1 MNPQIAN
8 PNGFDLRWIAVIIA
22 TLALALVVYN
32 IRNLLR
38 QDAGDGRIT
47 ELGTAV
53 RQGATA
59 FLKLEYRV
67 MAVFVAVMAI
77 VLGLLIPPQPWVALS
92 YVIGTLVAA
101 FAGFIGMSVA
111 VRANVR
117 TAVAAKSSWAK
128 ALRLAYS
135 SGAATGLA
143 GIAMGLLG
151 LSLVSF
157 ITDDANVLLG
167 FVFGATSVALF
178 LRVGGGIYTKSA
190 DVGADLVGKVEM
202 HIPED
207 DPRNPAVIA
216 DQVGDNVG
224 DIAGMGSDLY
234 ESYIAAIVAAM
245 VLGGTVYGMDGI
257 VLPLLLGA
265 TGLVAS
271 IFGTLFVRS
280 GEASD
285 DYGEQVSL
293 AHRTMNR
300 GVLASSVFLVVVAF
314 VVVLLYMGVGELNLF
329 FAFLVGLLTGASIGP
344 ITEYYT
350 STHKPVLRIAEL
362 SQTGPAINIMEGM
375 SVGMMS
381 TVIPIVIIAAATVI
395 AFQLADL
402 LGIALASV
410 GMIANMGMLLSMDF
424 YGPIA
429 DNAAGIAEMADMGQ
443 VVRERCEALDAV
455 GNTTAAVGKGFAI
468 SSAALATLA
477 WLATYFRI
485 AGIEVASIT
494 AVDVVAGL
502 FVGGMM
508 IFLFCA
514 LTQAGVSAGAFE
526 IVSEVRRQFREIPGL
541 LEGTT
546 PPDYVACVAIATRRA
561 LRAML
566 LPGLLV
572 IAIPLLTGILL
583 GPTSVAGV
591 LLGSLI
597 VGLPM
602 AIFMANSGGAWDN
615 AKKHI
620 EAGHFGGKNSPA
632 HEAAVIGDTVG
643 DPFKDTLGPALDILM
658 KLVGMMAV
666 LFAPLFAFALL
677 AL

>member
-1 MNPQIAN
+1 MPQTAN
-8 PNGFDLRWIAVIIA
+8 PTGFDLRWIAVLIA

-32 IRNLLR
+32 IRNLLK
-38 QDAGDGRIT
+38 QDAGEGRVP
-47 ELGTAV
+47 ELGEAI
-53 RQGATA
+53 REGASA
-59 FLKLEYRV
+59 FLKMEYRV
-67 MAVFVAVMAI
+67 MAVFVVVMAI
-77 VLGLLIPPQPWVALS
+77 ILGVLIPPQPLVAVT
-92 YVIGTLVAA
+92 YVIGTLIAA
-101 FAGFIGMSVA
+101 FAGWIGMSVA
-111 VRANVR
+111 VRANTR
-117 TAVAAKSSWAK
+117 TAVAAQSSWAK

-135 SGAATGLA
+135 SGATTGLA
-143 GIAMGLLG
+143 GISMGLLF
-151 LSLVSF
+151 LSLLSF
-157 ITDDANVLLG
+157 FFDDPNMLLG

-216 DQVGDNVG
+216 DNVGDNVG

-245 VLGGTVYGMDGI
+245 VLGGIVYGRDGI
-257 VLPLLLGA
+257 VLPLILGA
-265 TGLVAS
+265 TGLVSS
-271 IFGTLFVRS
+271 IFGTWFVRT

-285 DYGEQVSL
+285 NYEEQVHL
-293 AHRTMNR
+293 AHKTMNR
-300 GVLASSVFLVVVAF
+300 GVIASSVFLVIVAF
-314 VVVLLYMGVGELNLF
+314 VVVLLYMGSGELNLF

-375 SVGMMS
+375 AVGMMS
-381 TVIPIVIIAAATVI
+381 TVIPIVIIAFATVI

-485 AGIEVASIT
+485 AEITVASIT

-502 FVGGMM
+502 FLGGMM

-514 LTQAGVSAGAFE
+514 LTQSGVSAGAFE
-526 IVSEVRRQFREIPGL
+526 IVSEVRRQFREIDGL
-541 LEGTT
+541 LEGKT

-561 LRAML
+561 IRSML

-572 IAIPLLTGILL
+572 IAIPLLTGVIL

-620 EAGHFGGKNSPA
+620 EAGNFGGKNSPA

-666 LFAPLFAFALL
+666 LFAPLFAMALL
-677 AL
+677 TL